1 MNNTNMVEYYQPY
14 GTVYDAEVNGEE
26 SNFMAN
32 KLQSQYDELSIEGN
46 NN

>member
-1 MNNTNMVEYYQPY
+1 MMVEYYQPAE

-26 SNFMAN
+26 SNFMA

-46 NN
+46 NKYR